1 MITYLDSHCHITS
14 DRLYAR
20 IDEILENCHA
30 HQVGELLVICCQHEE
45 YLRAMQLKQQ
55 HPFIHVAYGFYPC
68 DTSDLQES
76 DWTRLEEIC
85 RTHQVDVIG
94 EIGLDHHYD
103 DTDKEKQHD
112 ALIRQL
118 KLAAEC
124 DLPISIHMRDA
135 TADCLDLLKTYAKT
149 PFVMHCFSGSVETA
163 MEVVRMGGYISF
175 AGPLTF
181 KNARALPE
189 VAKIVPAERIL
200 CETDCPYL
208 TPVPHR
214 GKENEPMYVR
224 FTFDK
229 ICELRNA
236 DPQRMSEQ
244 ILQNYHRFLGK

>member
-76 DWTRLEEIC
+76 DWARLEEIC

-149 PFVMHCFSGSVETA
+149 PFVMHCFSGSAETPLPDRSPSRTPA
-163 MEVVRMGGYISF
+163 RCQRSPRSFRQSVSCVR
-175 AGPLTF
+175 PTVLT
-181 KNARALPE
+181 
-189 VAKIVPAERIL
+189 
-200 CETDCPYL
+200 
-208 TPVPHR
+208 
-214 GKENEPMYVR
+214 
-224 FTFDK
+224 
-229 ICELRNA
+229 
-236 DPQRMSEQ
+236 
-244 ILQNYHRFLGK
+244 